1 MSGQPC
7 GVTALT
13 KKIAV
18 MAIPGDIREIW
29 GDPPLLRNEDPETYE
44 KLAGQISQAV
54 GPIDVIEWLWV
65 KDILDLSWE
74 IRRLRRFKTMLIE
87 LERADSEE
95 EYQAY
100 HETELGQASL
110 FLLKLDHWEKIDNL
124 LAVAEARRAV
134 ALREIER
141 RRASVAERLRT
152 ASNAIIE
159 GQYEEQDEAGE
170 ISASKE
176 NDSEV
181 P

>member
-1 MSGQPC
+1 
-7 GVTALT
+7 
-13 KKIAV
+13 

-29 GDPPLLRNEDPETYE
+29 GDPPLLRNENPEIYE

-54 GPIDVIEWLWV
+54 GPTDVIEWVWV

-87 LERADSEE
+87 LERANTEE
-95 EYQAY
+95 KYRAY
-100 HETELGQASL
+100 YETEPGETRL
-110 FLLKLDHWEKIDNL
+110 FLGNLDHWEKIDAL

-134 ALREIER
+134 VLREIER

-152 ASNAIIE
+152 SSKAIIE
-159 GQYEEQDEAGE
+159 GEYEEQDEAGE

-176 NDSEV
+176 NGSEV

>member
-1 MSGQPC
+1 
-7 GVTALT
+7 LT
-13 KKIAV
+13 EKIVV

-87 LERADSEE
+87 LGRANSEE
-95 EYQAY
+95 KYQAY
-100 HETELGQASL
+100 YETERGETKL
-110 FLLKLDHWEKIDNL
+110 FLGNLDHWEKIDNL

-152 ASNAIIE
+152 ASKAIIE
-159 GQYEEQDEAGE
+159 GEYEEQDEAGE
-170 ISASKE
+170 KGNST
-176 NDSEV
+176 EV

>member
-1 MSGQPC
+1 
-7 GVTALT
+7 LT

-18 MAIPGDIREIW
+18 MAIPGDIREVW
-29 GDPPLLRNEDPETYE
+29 GDPPLLRNENLETYE

-95 EYQAY
+95 AHQAY
-100 HETELGQASL
+100 YETEPGETRL
-110 FLLKLDHWEKIDNL
+110 FLGNLEPWEKIDNL
-124 LAVAEARRAV
+124 LAVAESRRAAV
-134 ALREIER
+134 LREIER
-141 RRASVAERLRT
+141 RRASLAERMRM
-152 ASNAIIE
+152 ASNDIIE
-159 GQYEEQDEAGE
+159 GECKEQDRAGE
-170 ISASKE
+170 ISRIEGNSG
-176 NDSEV
+176 EV